1 MVGMLFMLLFWVL
14 VVALLAGGAYYSS
27 DSQNTKLP
35 AELRFRALLAEGV
48 GSVRFE
54 RVAAG

>member
-1 MVGMLFMLLFWVL
+1 MIGMLFMLLFWVL

-27 DSQNTKLP
+27 DSQNTKHP
-35 AELRFRALLAEGV
+35 ELRFRALLAEGV

-54 RVAAG
+54 WLAAG